1 MPNPACVAYEAYRQK
16 LEELTY
22 CSYMPWEELPR
33 DEQAAWFAAAQ
44 AAWRLGQASGFQE
57 GLAGER
63 C

>member
-1 MPNPACVAYEAYRQK
+1 MPNPACVAYEAYREK
-16 LEELTY
+16 LIEITGCY
-22 CSYMPWEELPR
+22 YKPWEDLHSY
-33 DEQAAWFAAAQ
+33 EQKAWFAAAQ